1 MILFCFS
8 FVIETNAQDIDSLK
22 TYYFE
27 GEEVVF
33 EFDIRQYFLIGE
45 TEEGVLEFED
55 FEINE
60 IIVSGS
66 FNDWSRDHWKMKKV
80 SQFIYQLRKPIK
92 DFDDPFFG
100 DLKFLINQDYWIKP
114 PDYDSNSLRKE
125 SDPFWEE
132 VFNVKMYDVKPDSN
146 GNALF
151 FLKGWNNTRQV
162 ILTGDFIGW
171 DEHQLKMTRVADG
184 WSCQLDL
191 DPGRYEYKFIAD
203 GEWLDDPDNTKKVKN
218 EHNTFNSILEITQ
231 EVVFTLKGFPDAS
244 RVELAGSFN
253 DWNDS
258 NHWMMEKSQEGWT
271 FKTNL
276 VGGKHFYKFIV
287 DGEWMTDPDNIM
299 TEHDWRGYVNSVL
312 FVR

>member
-132 VFNVKMYDVKPDSN
+132 VFNFKMYDVKPDSN